1 MRHVDVSIKLVTVK
15 QLEFRRAGR
24 VAEGAPLLRVY
35 TGNRI
40 EGSNPSLSA
49 IFLQMGISPFVRR
62 LRKMGYLTIPLVRK
76 NRLERF
82 FTTAGS
88 PKGEGMDSPSNPSLY
103 NDESLRLSP
112 ISGDLSHSF
121 EMTARLSFDATGTN
135 TDNCAPTQS
144 DYAPVAQ
151 LDRVLGYEPSGRE
164 FESLQARHT

>member
-1 MRHVDVSIKLVTVK
+1 M
-15 QLEFRRAGR
+15 
-24 VAEGAPLLRVY
+24 AEGAPLLRVY

-62 LRKMGYLTIPLVRK
+62 LRKMRYLTIPLVRK

-88 PKGEGMDSPSNPSLY
+88 PKGEGMDSPSNPRFRY
-103 NDESLRLSP
+103 IDESLRLSP

-121 EMTARLSFDATGTN
+121 EMTAGLSFDATVTN
-135 TDNCAPTQS
+135 TDNCAPTQQCACS
-144 DYAPVAQ
+144 SA
-151 LDRVLGYEPSGRE
+151 G
-164 FESLQARHT
+164 